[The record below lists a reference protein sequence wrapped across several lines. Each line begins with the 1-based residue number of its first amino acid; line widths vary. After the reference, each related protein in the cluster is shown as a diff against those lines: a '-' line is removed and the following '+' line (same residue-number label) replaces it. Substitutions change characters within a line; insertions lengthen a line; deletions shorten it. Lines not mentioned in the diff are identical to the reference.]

1 MKKLI
6 LITLI
11 FVAFSSCSNMESDAQ
26 KACELIAETAELMP
40 EVIQLGLKSSFG
52 DEESKKEAYKKL
64 SKVKSKMESMALE
77 LAIINKKYDEYEFQA
92 YLLDNCEIAKNLK
105 EMGEAL
111 EGFGDSLENN

>member
-11 FVAFSSCSNMESDAQ
+11 FVAFSSCSTSTMESDAQ
-26 KACELIAETAELMP
+26 KACELMAETAELMP

-77 LAIINKKYDEYEFQA
+77 LAIINKKYNEGEFQV
-92 YLLDNCEIAKNLK
+92 YLLDNCETAKNLK
-105 EMGEAL
+105 EIGEA
-111 EGFGDSLENN
+111 FK

>member
-6 LITLI
+6 LVILI
-11 FVAFSSCSNMESDAQ
+11 FAIFSSCSNMESDAQ

-40 EVIQLGLKSSFG
+40 EVIQLGIKSAFG

-64 SKVKSKMESMALE
+64 SQVKSKMESMALE
-77 LAIINKKYDEYEFQA
+77 LAIINKKYDEYEFKA
-92 YLLDNCEIAKNLK
+92 YLLDNCETAKNLK

-111 EGFGDSLENN
+111 EGFSDSLENN

>member
-11 FVAFSSCSNMESDAQ
+11 FAAFSSCSNMESDAQ

-52 DEESKKEAYKKL
+52 DEESKKESRKKL
-64 SKVKSKMESMALE
+64 NKVKSKMESMALE
-77 LAIINKKYDEYEFQA
+77 LAIINKKYDEEEFQA
-92 YLLDNCEIAKNLK
+92 YLFDNCETVKNLR
-105 EMGEAL
+105 EMGEA
-111 EGFGDSLENN
+111 FSDSLENN

>member
-11 FVAFSSCSNMESDAQ
+11 FAAFSSCSTSTMESDAQ

-77 LAIINKKYDEYEFQA
+77 LAIINKKYNEHEFQA
-92 YLLDNCEIAKNLK
+92 YLLDNCETVKNLK
-105 EMGEAL
+105 EMGEA
-111 EGFGDSLENN
+111 FGDSLENN

>member
-26 KACELIAETAELMP
+26 KACELMTETAELMP

-52 DEESKKEAYKKL
+52 DEESKKESRKKL
-64 SKVKSKMESMALE
+64 NKVKSKMESMALE
-77 LAIINKKYDEYEFQA
+77 LAIINKKYNEHEFQA
-92 YLLDNCEIAKNLK
+92 YLSDNCETVKNLK
-105 EMGEAL
+105 EIGEAL
-111 EGFGDSLENN
+111 EGFGD

>member
-52 DEESKKEAYKKL
+52 DEESKKESRKKL
-64 SKVKSKMESMALE
+64 NKVKSKMESMALE
-77 LAIINKKYDEYEFQA
+77 LAIINKKYNEDEFQA
-92 YLLDNCEIAKNLK
+92 YLVDNCELAKNSK
-105 EMGEAL
+105 EMDEGL
-111 EGFGDSLENN
+111 E

>member
-11 FVAFSSCSNMESDAQ
+11 FAAFSSCSTSTMESDAQ

-52 DEESKKEAYKKL
+52 DEESKKESRKKL
-64 SKVKSKMESMALE
+64 NKVKSKMESMALE
-77 LAIINKKYDEYEFQA
+77 LAIINKKYNEYEFQA
-92 YLLDNCEIAKNLK
+92 YLSDNCETVKNLK
-105 EMGEAL
+105 EMGEA
-111 EGFGDSLENN
+111 FSDSLENN

>member
-11 FVAFSSCSNMESDAQ
+11 FTVFSSCLTTMESDAK
-26 KACELIAETAELMP
+26 KACELMAETAELMP
-40 EVIQLGLKSSFG
+40 EVIELGLKSSFG
-52 DEESKKEAYKKL
+52 DEKSKKEAYKKL

-92 YLLDNCEIAKNLK
+92 YLFDNCETAKNLK

-111 EGFGDSLENN
+111 EGFGN

>member
-52 DEESKKEAYKKL
+52 DEESKKESRKKL
-64 SKVKSKMESMALE
+64 NKVKSKMESMALE
-77 LAIINKKYDEYEFQA
+77 LAIINKKYNEYEFKA
-92 YLLDNCEIAKNLK
+92 YLVDNCELAKNSK
-105 EMGEAL
+105 EMDEGL
-111 EGFGDSLENN
+111 E

>member
-11 FVAFSSCSNMESDAQ
+11 FAAFSSCSNMESDAQ
-26 KACELIAETAELMP
+26 KACELMTETAELMP

-77 LAIINKKYDEYEFQA
+77 LAIINKKYNEDEFQA
-92 YLLDNCEIAKNLK
+92 YLVDNCELAKNSK
-105 EMGEAL
+105 EMDEGL
-111 EGFGDSLENN
+111 E